1 MPIQSMGLC
10 LVDTK
15 HPLLYEH
22 MEKCVE
28 YSRRLYSS
36 YPLQFSTLRTQGLFP
51 VNSHLTQALY
61 GLIVSAICTAISSLL
76 LQIFSLFCAVLFLIY
91 MAASIIAHL
100 VYSMEMLVASS
111 DHLPGIVLVKTSL
124 LVRIR
129 F

>member
-1 MPIQSMGLC
+1 MVLIQSMGLC

-22 MEKCVE
+22 MEKC
-28 YSRRLYSS
+28 SRRLSSS
-36 YPLQFSTLRTQGLFP
+36 YPLRFGALCTQGLFP

-61 GLIVSAICTAISSLL
+61 GLIVSAICAAISSLL
-76 LQIFSLFCAVLFLIY
+76 LQIFSLFRAVLFLIY
-91 MAASIIAHL
+91 MAASIIARL

-111 DHLPGIVLVKTSL
+111 DHLPRIVLAKTSL
-124 LVRIR
+124 LVRIE